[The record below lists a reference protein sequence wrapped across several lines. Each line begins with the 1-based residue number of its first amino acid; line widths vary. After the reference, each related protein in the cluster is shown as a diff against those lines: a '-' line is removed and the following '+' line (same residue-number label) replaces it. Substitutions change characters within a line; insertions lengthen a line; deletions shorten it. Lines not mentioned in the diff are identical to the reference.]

1 MTKTL
6 RIITK
11 ILSTTVLA
19 IVVLLAVFLGGIR
32 LVGLTPYTVLS
43 GSMEPTYHV
52 GSVIYTKKVA
62 PTELQVG
69 DPITYT
75 MSGGVIVTHRIT
87 EIVDEGFPLP
97 SFRTKGDV
105 HKDTDP
111 GAPIPA
117 NAVMGKA
124 LFSIPYLGFVSEYI
138 KTPTGLFLIIGT
150 CAGVLLMSHIIEA
163 ILEKPK
169 KEENETTPAAEDRG
183 TENNG

>member
-1 MTKTL
+1 MAKTL

-11 ILSTTVLA
+11 ALSTTVLTF
-19 IVVLLAVFLGGIR
+19 VVFLAVFLGGIR

-52 GSVIYTKKVA
+52 GSVIYTKKAV
-62 PTELQVG
+62 PTELKVG
-69 DPITYT
+69 DPITYR
-75 MSGGVIVTHRIT
+75 MSGNVIVTHRIT
-87 EIVDEGFPLP
+87 EIVNEGSPLP
-97 SFRTKGDV
+97 SFRTKGDANQ
-105 HKDTDP
+105 DADP

-124 LFSIPYLGFVSEYI
+124 VFSIPYLGYVSAFI
-138 KTPTGLFLIIGT
+138 QKPAGLFLLIGT
-150 CAGVLLMSHIIEA
+150 CAGVLLMSTIIEA
-163 ILEKPK
+163 LLEKPK